1 MRINCDRKY
10 LSARILH
17 YAANKIW
24 ILTTMASFISKGAGD
39 NPISCFPAALAVQ
52 SQARRAGSLSIL
64 GGGGTPRGSR
74 ANNRAAPGMRAQ
86 GTALARDREKA
97 GEHPALKTANQTNP
111 PTNPMKISSQI
122 NKISLFLERQTLG
135 LCS

>member
-1 MRINCDRKY
+1 MCINCDRKY
-10 LSARILH
+10 LSARIVH

-24 ILTTMASFISKGAGD
+24 NLTTMASFISKGPGD

-86 GTALARDREKA
+86 GTALVRQ
-97 GEHPALKTANQTNP
+97 GESWGTSP
-111 PTNPMKISSQI
+111 S
-122 NKISLFLERQTLG
+122 
-135 LCS
+135 